1 MNFRVN
7 GYETFARRSR
17 SVVHLPTPVTGRG
30 EHCLC
35 VHSVDAIRLTRAH
48 PAVVG
53 IRGPGDRV
61 VAVINLGGRATLCAN
76 ESVTIPGWSALYRF
90 AEGPAAGT
98 RNLSLR
104 SPAGFQTL
112 PWSLQDG

>member
-30 EHCLC
+30 EHCLL
-35 VHSVDAIRLTRAH
+35 VYSVGAIRPTRAH

-53 IRGPGDRV
+53 IRAGDRV

-112 PWSLQDG
+112 PWSLPDG